1 MSRYS
6 VAWTRDAVDQLSM
19 MWLAGPDREAIRRSV
34 AAIDEV
40 LASAPLQRGHPVH
53 EGLWFLEDGCLRVLY
68 AVNDNN
74 SRVEVARVARK
85 AVDFT

>member
-1 MSRYS
+1 
-6 VAWTRDAVDQLSM
+6 M